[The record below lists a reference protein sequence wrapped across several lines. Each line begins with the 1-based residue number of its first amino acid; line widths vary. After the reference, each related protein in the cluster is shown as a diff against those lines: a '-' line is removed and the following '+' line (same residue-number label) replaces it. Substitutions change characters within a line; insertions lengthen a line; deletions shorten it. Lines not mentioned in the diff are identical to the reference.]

1 MVKSVRLN
9 RRRTIE
15 LPASIFKPA
24 DRVAIVSEGNTVMV
38 KKLDAFRL
46 SDVAQRSGGRGMS
59 MKDVV
64 KEIQRYR
71 KEKRS

>member
-1 MVKSVRLN
+1 MVKSIRLN

-24 DRVAIVSEGNTVMV
+24 DRVTIVAEGNTVIV

-46 SDVAQRSGGRGMS
+46 SDVAERSSGRRMS
-59 MKDVV
+59 MKNILR
-64 KEIQRYR
+64 EIERYR